1 MTIPFAVEACRKIG
15 EYYLGKNL
23 GNYEKTAEE
32 VFRLRIHDVQE
43 DDDKVTIRT
52 SRPGAL
58 IGKRGQNVD
67 GLASALGKPIQI
79 EEVPHDILYFLTP
92 EPPPPW
98 PEDELNEAFNLLDED
113 E

>member
-1 MTIPFAVEACRKIG
+1 
-15 EYYLGKNL
+15 
-23 GNYEKTAEE
+23 
-32 VFRLRIHDVQE
+32 
-43 DDDKVTIRT
+43 
-52 SRPGAL
+52 
-58 IGKRGQNVD
+58 VD